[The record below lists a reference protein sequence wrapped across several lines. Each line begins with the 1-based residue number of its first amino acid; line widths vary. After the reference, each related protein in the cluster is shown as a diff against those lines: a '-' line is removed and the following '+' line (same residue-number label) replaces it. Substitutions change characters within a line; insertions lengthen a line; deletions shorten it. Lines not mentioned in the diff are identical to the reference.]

1 MKIKTIK
8 IKKKG
13 GGTRLQKVKV
23 LASGKYRF
31 IKNTATKVKS
41 KAKTK
46 TKSKTKSKPKR
57 KPNKKANGKKKSMP
71 RRSGLKGITS
81 SSTLKK
87 VALGVGGATM
97 AAALLS
103 FVAPNSSI
111 GKFAPAAGAYALG
124 GLEGVIG
131 NFALGMIGSRGST
144 SNANVAPQM
153 EVL

>member
-1 MKIKTIK
+1 MVKKRRTAK
-8 IKKKG
+8 QKAATRKLVSLNKRRKSTTKRRTSTKKG
-13 GGTRLQKVKV
+13 GVRKTARRAYKKVQKTTR
-23 LASGKYRF
+23 R
-31 IKNTATKVKS
+31 
-41 KAKTK
+41 
-46 TKSKTKSKPKR
+46 
-57 KPNKKANGKKKSMP
+57 MP

-111 GKFAPAAGAYALG
+111 GKFAPAAGAYARG

-131 NFALGMIGSRGST
+131 NFALGMIGNRGSTT

>member
-1 MKIKTIK
+1 MAKKKTTKRKKARSAAQKRNDRKLGRMAKARAAGKKIKS
-8 IKKKG
+8 
-13 GGTRLQKVKV
+13 KVKR
-23 LASGKYRF
+23 KT
-31 IKNTATKVKS
+31 NKV
-41 KAKTK
+41 T
-46 TKSKTKSKPKR
+46 KR
-57 KPNKKANGKKKSMP
+57 KRSMP
-71 RRSGLKGITS
+71 RKGLKGITS

-103 FVAPNSSI
+103 FVAPNSNL
-111 GKFAPAAGAYALG
+111 GRFAPAAGAYALG

-131 NFALGMIGSRGST
+131 NFALGMIGNRST

>member
-1 MKIKTIK
+1 MAKKRTAKQKAATRKLVALNRRRRVKTNK
-8 IKKKG
+8 RNTMARRRTSTKKG
-13 GGTRLQKVKV
+13 GVRKTARRAYKKVRKTTR
-23 LASGKYRF
+23 R
-31 IKNTATKVKS
+31 
-41 KAKTK
+41 
-46 TKSKTKSKPKR
+46 
-57 KPNKKANGKKKSMP
+57 MP

-131 NFALGMIGSRGST
+131 NFALGMIGNRGSTT

>member
-1 MKIKTIK
+1 MAKKRRSAKQKANDRRLGLMAKRRSKTTK
-8 IKKKG
+8 RRTSTKKG
-13 GGTRLQKVKV
+13 GVRKTAQRAYKKVRKTTR
-23 LASGKYRF
+23 R
-31 IKNTATKVKS
+31 
-41 KAKTK
+41 
-46 TKSKTKSKPKR
+46 
-57 KPNKKANGKKKSMP
+57 MP

-131 NFALGMIGSRGST
+131 NFALGMIGNRGSTT